1 MGPPKLKLIGIAG
14 QVISVEVINDE
25 YLTQRMGSTGA
36 AEFLATATLTLTE
49 YENTKFVDFN
59 FEAGDHANPGM
70 YSREG
75 FLRAGKIIE

>member
-1 MGPPKLKLIGIAG
+1 
-14 QVISVEVINDE
+14 
-25 YLTQRMGSTGA
+25 MGSAGA

-49 YENTKFVDFN
+49 YDNDKFVDFN
-59 FEAGDHANPGM
+59 FETGDHANPGM